1 MKQLLTFAFL
11 SISILLSSNVMGQT
25 QSQCKKFTKTEC
37 LPTLAPYTYNG
48 QLNSA
53 ILSEGDIAELLLT
66 FHKDHKY
73 RISVCHQEIVGDV
86 KFKIFD
92 TKKNL
97 IFEQTKENDQAFW
110 DFVSN
115 SSQQLIVQV
124 SIPVRLPKSE
134 ILKTGCV
141 TILVGFLVEE

>member
-1 MKQLLTFAFL
+1 MKQILIFTFL
-11 SISILLSSNVMGQT
+11 SISILFSNITKGQT

-37 LPTLAPYTYNG
+37 LPTLDPYTYNG

-66 FHKDHKY
+66 FHEGHRY
-73 RISVCHQEIVGDV
+73 RISVCHEDMIGDV

-110 DFVSN
+110 DFISN
-115 SSQQLIVQV
+115 SSQQLIIQV
-124 SIPVRLPKSE
+124 TVATELPKSE
-134 ILKTGCV
+134 ILKMGCV
-141 TILVGFLVEE
+141 TILVGFLNEE